1 MSCLLGSGDVITTD
15 GSNNVATAS
24 HYSSDTDEYDYG
36 ASEDDEPPTVCPRRD
51 DNAQGL
57 ANLGNTCFLNAV
69 VQMLAAAPGVR
80 QLLSAHDACRNVS
93 GWSI

>member
-24 HYSSDTDEYDYG
+24 HYSSDTDEYDY
-36 ASEDDEPPTVCPRRD
+36 EPPTVCPRRD